1 MSRRRRL
8 RDVLKGPGH
17 VLYHV
22 FLIVLS
28 ASIALS
34 LPAVV
39 NFIAGKF
46 LVYWAVVGSEE
57 IFLTSIEI
65 ALAVTLV
72 FTFNYL
78 GSSWKDRRLA
88 RMAKSAGLVF
98 VSSARGFLAKRRHRR
113 IKEDEGI
120 ARDLMLIG
128 STGHRTFTDERGE
141 LHNVIRQCRQAK
153 VMLLN
158 PYSEGASI
166 RAKGILDPDISLEIF
181 RCQIRLSIDFLKEL
195 RGLQKNIR
203 LKLYDDTPF
212 LKLAISGDFIW
223 MKRYHPGL
231 DVQCMPEFVFR
242 HNANPGSLYATFY
255 EYFQLW
261 WNNPGIPEYD
271 LDTDELVYR
280 DRAGN
285 EERRERLFLG
295 EDAGVAEETAGSCP
309 GSACNP

>member
-1 MSRRRRL
+1 MEARLSNRRHL
-8 RDVLKGPGH
+8 RDILKGPGH
-17 VLYHV
+17 ILYHIL
-22 FLIVLS
+22 LIVLS

-46 LVYWAVVGSEE
+46 LVYWAIVGSEE

-65 ALAVTLV
+65 VLAVTLV

-78 GSSWKDRRLA
+78 GSSWKNRRLA
-88 RMAKSAGLVF
+88 RMAQSAGLVF
-98 VSSARGFLAKRRHRR
+98 VSSARGFFAKRRHRR
-113 IKEDEGI
+113 IKEDQGI

-128 STGHRTFTDERGE
+128 STGHRTFTDERSE
-141 LHNVIRQCRQAK
+141 LHNVIKQCRQAQ

-166 RAKGILDPDISLEIF
+166 RARSILDPDISLEIF
-181 RCQIRLSIDFLKEL
+181 RCQIRMSIDFLKEL
-195 RGLQKNIR
+195 KGLQKNIR
-203 LKLYDDTPF
+203 LKLYDDAPF

-223 MKRYHPGL
+223 LKRYHAGI
-231 DVQCMPEFVFR
+231 DVEGMPEFVFR

-255 EYFQLW
+255 EYFLQS

-280 DRAGN
+280 NSSGN
-285 EERRERLFLG
+285 EERREAFKVFSP
-295 EDAGVAEETAGSCP
+295 ESCP
-309 GSACNP
+309 